1 MRIMAKMV
9 VKGLDELKNMKGKE
23 LGVSE
28 WHTVTQEAIDMFA
41 DATYDHQWI
50 HIDRERCKKE
60 SPWGQT
66 VAHGYY
72 TISLAPYLLGQILS
86 VEGVQMGINYGINK
100 LRFPSPVKVG
110 KRVRAKAELVD
121 VTDVAN
127 GMQANIRVTFEVEG
141 EEKPACV
148 AEVIYRYFG

>member
-1 MRIMAKMV
+1 MAKTII
-9 VKGLDELKNMKGKE
+9 KGVDELKTMTGKE

-28 WHTVTQEAIDMFA
+28 WLEVTQKAINLFAEA
-41 DATYDHQWI
+41 THDHQWI
-50 HIDRERCKKE
+50 HIDVERCKKE

-66 VAHGYY
+66 IAHGYY
-72 TISLAPYLLGQILS
+72 TLSLAPYLLGQILE

-110 KRVRAKAELVD
+110 KKVRARAEVAD
-121 VTDVAN
+121 VSDVAN
-127 GMQANIRVTFEVEG
+127 GVQATIRMTFEVEG

>member
-1 MRIMAKMV
+1 MAKRV
-9 VKGLDELKNMKGKE
+9 VKGVQELKKLKGQE

-28 WHTVTQEAIDMFA
+28 WHNVTQKAIDMFA

-50 HIDRERCKKE
+50 HIDPARCKKE

-66 VAHGYY
+66 IAHGYY

-110 KRVRAKAELVD
+110 KNVRARAELVD
-121 VTDVAN
+121 VTDVGN
-127 GMQANIRVTFEVEG
+127 GVQGIIKMTFEVEG

>member
-1 MRIMAKMV
+1 MAKTV
-9 VKGLDELKNMKGKE
+9 IKGLDQFKAMKGQE

-28 WHTVTQEAIDMFA
+28 WHEVTQDAINMFA
-41 DATYDHQWI
+41 DATRDHQWI
-50 HIDRERCKKE
+50 HIDQERCKQE

-66 VAHGYY
+66 IAHGYY

-110 KRVRAKAELVD
+110 RKVRAKAQLLD
-121 VTDVAN
+121 VTDIAN
-127 GMQANIRVTFEVEG
+127 GVQGNIQVTFEIEG
-141 EEKPACV
+141 ENKPACV
-148 AEVIYRYFG
+148 AEVIYRYYG

>member
-1 MRIMAKMV
+1 MAKKV
-9 VKGLDELKNMKGKE
+9 VKGLQELKKLKGQK

-28 WHTVTQEAIDMFA
+28 WHDVTQKAINMFA

-50 HIDRERCKKE
+50 HIDPDRCKKE

-66 VAHGYY
+66 IAHGYY
-72 TISLAPYLLGQILS
+72 TLSLAPYLLGQILS
-86 VEGVQMGINYGINK
+86 VEGVQMGINYGVNK

-110 KRVRAKAELVD
+110 KRVRARAELVD

-127 GMQANIRVTFEVEG
+127 GVQGNIKMTFEVDG

>member
-1 MRIMAKMV
+1 MAKTV
-9 VKGLDELKNMKGKE
+9 IKGVDELKTMGGKE

-28 WHTVTQEAIDMFA
+28 WLEVTQEAINLFA
-41 DATYDHQWI
+41 EATHDHQWI
-50 HIDRERCKKE
+50 HVDMERCKKE

-66 VAHGYY
+66 IAHGYY
-72 TISLAPYLLGQILS
+72 TLSLAPYLLGQIVE
-86 VEGVQMGINYGINK
+86 VEGVQMGINYGLNK

-110 KRVRAKAELVD
+110 SRVRARAEIAD
-121 VTDVAN
+121 VSDVAN
-127 GMQANIRVTFEVEG
+127 GAQATIRMTFEVEG

>member
-1 MRIMAKMV
+1 MAKTV
-9 VKGLDELKNMKGKE
+9 IKGVDELKTMGGKE

-28 WHTVTQEAIDMFA
+28 WLEVTQEAINLFA
-41 DATYDHQWI
+41 EATHDHQWI
-50 HIDRERCKKE
+50 HVDVERCKKE

-66 VAHGYY
+66 IAHGYY
-72 TISLAPYLLGQILS
+72 TLSLAPYLLGQIVE
-86 VEGVQMGINYGINK
+86 VEGVQMGINYGLNK

-110 KRVRAKAELVD
+110 SRVRARAEIAD
-121 VTDVAN
+121 VSDVAN
-127 GMQANIRVTFEVEG
+127 GAQATIRMTFEVEG